1 MDSRCGR
8 IFLSFHLDFS
18 LGSLPAYKS
27 LSCLLDHQQHRQ
39 TGARWFVRGM
49 YVMIDMIITRSR
61 LSTSTLKPEIMG
73 TSMTAMLDEPEWSH
87 LDRELRLE
95 LIRI

>member
-1 MDSRCGR
+1 MVFD
-8 IFLSFHLDFS
+8 
-18 LGSLPAYKS
+18 A
-27 LSCLLDHQQHRQ
+27 
-39 TGARWFVRGM
+39 
-49 YVMIDMIITRSR
+49 IITRSR

-95 LIRI
+95 LIRIRLVCVYVYVGVC

>member
-1 MDSRCGR
+1 
-8 IFLSFHLDFS
+8 
-18 LGSLPAYKS
+18 
-27 LSCLLDHQQHRQ
+27 
-39 TGARWFVRGM
+39 
-49 YVMIDMIITRSR
+49 MIDMIITRSR